1 MTRRKIGF
9 LCVVATLIAL
19 TAWLGVATP
28 RQALLPSFAADDTD
42 PYYIDSEATFE
53 YFVNSCVSMIET
65 DDPDNPEVEIKSFPY
80 AGRTVVLET
89 DLYFDRRTEGYGSV
103 RFFGGTFVGNG
114 HTLVGWQ
121 GDDLFGTLSAGAS
134 VSDLNLAD
142 VKNPVA
148 VVAVNDGTVSGIRAE
163 GAGYVRLR

>member
-28 RQALLPSFAADDTD
+28 RQDSLPSFAADDTD

-65 DDPDNPEVEIKSFPY
+65 VDPDNPEVVTGRFYPY
-80 AGRTVVLET
+80 EGRTK
-89 DLYFDRRTEGYGSV
+89 YFVSEVNPR
-103 RFFGGTFVGNG
+103 FGGGYPHAYECGCDFMQLIKNNLEGKENKPNI
-114 HTLVGWQ
+114 
-121 GDDLFGTLSAGAS
+121 GDYD
-134 VSDLNLAD
+134 DD
-142 VKNPVA
+142 VYMMKYLDVMIKR
-148 VVAVNDGTVSGIRAE
+148 GGE
-163 GAGYVRLR
+163 MK

>member
-28 RQALLPSFAADDTD
+28 RQDSLPSFAADDTD

-65 DDPDNPEVEIKSFPY
+65 VDPDNPEVVTGRFYPY
-80 AGRTVVLET
+80 EGRTVVLPSSRE
-89 DLYFDRRTEGYGSV
+89 
-103 RFFGGTFVGNG
+103 
-114 HTLVGWQ
+114 
-121 GDDLFGTLSAGAS
+121 
-134 VSDLNLAD
+134 
-142 VKNPVA
+142 
-148 VVAVNDGTVSGIRAE
+148 
-163 GAGYVRLR
+163 